1 MVLAQE
7 VARDARALA
16 KEVHAKLHEYAPD
29 ALRTIKALADDPD
42 ISPAVRL
49 KASEILLRHSGLSLE
64 KSGDVNL
71 TVNLSAPNAAEVVR
85 TRLDRLAATP
95 PVIAGELDHPPN

>member
-29 ALRTIKALADDPD
+29 ALRTIKELADDPD

-49 KASEILLRHSGLSLE
+49 KASASEILLRHSGLSLR
-64 KSGDVNL
+64 G
-71 TVNLSAPNAAEVVR
+71 T
-85 TRLDRLAATP
+85 ATST
-95 PVIAGELDHPPN
+95 